1 MTTNQSINEGQESTY
16 ALLVKSE
23 EKERSFFEALVYSL
37 FILSAVAA
45 IGQFIVQPVDLP
57 LENMPQVTS
66 VAQTQVI
73 SQS

>member
-23 EKERSFFEALVYSL
+23 EKERSFFETVVYSL

-45 IGQFIVQPVDLP
+45 IGQFILQPVQLP
-57 LENMPQVTS
+57 FENMPRMTS
-66 VAQTQVI
+66 VTPAQVV

>member
-23 EKERSFFEALVYSL
+23 EKERSFFETIVYSL

-45 IGQFIVQPVDLP
+45 IGQFVLQPVHLP
-57 LENMPQVTS
+57 LETMPRVTS
-66 VAQTQVI
+66 VTQAQVV

>member
-1 MTTNQSINEGQESTY
+1 MKTNQSINEGQESTY

-23 EKERSFFEALVYSL
+23 EKERSLFETIAYSL

-45 IGQFIVQPVDLP
+45 IGQFALQPVSLP
-57 LENMPQVTS
+57 LDTVPQTAS
-66 VAQTQVI
+66 VKQAQAV